1 MTRRD
6 KTRQGIIMFN
16 LIAIPETVIH
26 DEPMEN
32 IRVDFAQLRKEE
44 AKWEAEKEFTIEPG
58 PITKEN
64 YRQTQRTLKEAAQRI
79 LDATGLDKP
88 RCDPTRQV
96 KYVLPR
102 PDSLEFLVG

>member
-1 MTRRD
+1 MRFSIKRSEPY
-6 KTRQGIIMFN
+6 IVPAEV
-16 LIAIPETVIH
+16 LIAINTEEQI
-26 DEPMEN
+26 DEL
-32 IRVDFAQLRKEE
+32 V
-44 AKWEAEKEFTIEPG
+44 IEPG

-88 RCDPTRQV
+88 RCDQTRQV